1 MSQEVESVRVHRLGR
16 RVAVSLRAIG
26 TCGERINL
34 PTVYLPTDVAKA
46 LAVMLS
52 DCAAD
57 IASVDAARAGFRT
70 TSYPP
75 EE

>member
-1 MSQEVESVRVHRLGR
+1 MRPAVERVRVHRLGQC
-16 RVAVSLRAIG
+16 VAVSLCAIDA
-26 TCGERINL
+26 CGERVNL
-34 PTVYLPTDVAKA
+34 PTVYLPTDAAKA

-57 IASVDAARAGFRT
+57 IANVDAARAGFRT